1 MVEDRRWVTARLH
14 AKRKARRLPSSPD
27 DRSPLAIA
35 AGWATVAI
43 TVSLEMAVPA
53 LIGYGLDTWLG
64 TRVVFVAVGAVL
76 GLILGMLH
84 LIRLAGGK
92 SATNGKKPSKH

>member
-1 MVEDRRWVTARLH
+1 
-14 AKRKARRLPSSPD
+14 
-27 DRSPLAIA
+27 
-35 AGWATVAI
+35 
-43 TVSLEMAVPA
+43 MAVPA